1 MQPVPDEASQMDGI
15 QPSVPYAGALPHLVE
30 ARIRNMELAEI
41 YPSLSEGER
50 LPDPDPSIV
59 RVRMDGL
66 CCANKRVLTPLS
78 LKTQREA
85 PLRVKG
91 SLS

>member
-1 MQPVPDEASQMDGI
+1 MK
-15 QPSVPYAGALPHLVE
+15 
-30 ARIRNMELAEI
+30 LAEI
-41 YPSLSEGER
+41 YPSLLEGET
-50 LPDPDPSIV
+50 LSEPDPDLI